1 MSDLRNAFTDVP
13 HDARGH
19 LGLLF
24 YAAAFHLVYHLQCHA
39 PAGERTLEQVFAEYP
54 FLAAYFAQIRSRL
67 PEDIEWAQSLEWLRN
82 QVLDWEQAAAGTL
95 PLTAQREALQLPFQ
109 GTLAFI
115 LAGMVEEQ
123 AKFSSLFAS
132 LQTHGQPRV
141 TLGFIQQVF
150 EGEESPEAWLFVR
163 PLVES
168 GFVQVVNHDVPRSEW
183 VLRVPTVLWNAVR
196 GECAKNPLDSVCHH
210 PAQSLEKLDEMLID
224 DRVRDQLSGLIG
236 MAGAGRVRN
245 LIVRGMPGTDR
256 LGAIGAIARALDRG
270 VMEIECPM
278 GANPPSQ
285 AIDER
290 WRLIGPLCTLTH
302 SIPVLSVEAGP
313 GETFEQ
319 PALAGYT
326 GLVSVMIGREGG
338 VTAPDAAHAVT
349 IHLDLESPAYRLQLW
364 KRALEDQTAQLAGA
378 PSSGDLPRIAST
390 FCLPGRYIRQCAH
403 LATDYAAMDQRQTI
417 NLSDVR
423 WAARTMN
430 RQVLDT
436 LAARVDGDAVWEKLI
451 VKDATSR
458 ELQLLEDRCCHREQ
472 LATAFQNTMPGGM
485 NRGVR
490 ALFEGPSG
498 TGKTLAARVLA
509 TALGLDLYRVDLA
522 AVVNKY
528 IGETEKNLSRVL
540 NRAEDLNVILL
551 LDEGDSLMSR
561 RTDVKSANDRYAN
574 LETNYLLQRLEHYTG
589 IVIVT
594 TNAGQAID
602 SAFRRRMDSVVK
614 FHLPDASE
622 RWRLWQVHLPAQ
634 HAIESHSLEEIALR
648 YELTGGQI
656 RNVCVNA
663 ALAALSG
670 SETTVRLAHLRAS
683 IQAEHRKAGA
693 SFIDST
699 RTAKARN
706 QHHLSAFL
714 GGIS

>member
-1 MSDLRNAFTDVP
+1 
-13 HDARGH
+13 
-19 LGLLF
+19 
-24 YAAAFHLVYHLQCHA
+24 
-39 PAGERTLEQVFAEYP
+39 
-54 FLAAYFAQIRSRL
+54 
-67 PEDIEWAQSLEWLRN
+67 
-82 QVLDWEQAAAGTL
+82 
-95 PLTAQREALQLPFQ
+95 
-109 GTLAFI
+109 
-115 LAGMVEEQ
+115 
-123 AKFSSLFAS
+123 
-132 LQTHGQPRV
+132 
-141 TLGFIQQVF
+141 
-150 EGEESPEAWLFVR
+150 
-163 PLVES
+163 
-168 GFVQVVNHDVPRSEW
+168 
-183 VLRVPTVLWNAVR
+183 
-196 GECAKNPLDSVCHH
+196 
-210 PAQSLEKLDEMLID
+210 MLID

-270 VMEIECPM
+270 VLEIECPV
-278 GANPPSQ
+278 GTSASSPAPSQ
-285 AIDER
+285 PIDER

-326 GLVSVMIGREGG
+326 GLVAVIIGREGG

-349 IHLDLESPAYRLQLW
+349 IHLDLESPANRLELW
-364 KRALEDQTAQLAGA
+364 KRALEDQAAQRQFAGA

-417 NLSDVR
+417 NLSDVK
-423 WAARTMN
+423 WAARAMN

-436 LAARVDGDAVWEKLI
+436 LAARVDGDAVWEQLI

-472 LATAFQNTMPGGM
+472 LATAFQSTMPGGM

-589 IVIVT
+589 IVVVT

-614 FHLPDASE
+614 FHLPDPSE

-634 HAIESHSLEEIALR
+634 HAIESRSLEEIALR

-656 RNVCVNA
+656 RNICVNA

-670 SETTVRLAHLRAS
+670 SEGTVRLPHLRAS

-693 SFIDST
+693 SFIDSA

-714 GGIS
+714 GGLS